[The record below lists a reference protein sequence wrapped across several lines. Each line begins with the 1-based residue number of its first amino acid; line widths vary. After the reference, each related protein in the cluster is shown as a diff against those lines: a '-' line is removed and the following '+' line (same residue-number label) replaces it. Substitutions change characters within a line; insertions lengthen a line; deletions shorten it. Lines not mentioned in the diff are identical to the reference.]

1 MKFKN
6 FYAVVGFDG
15 SGKSTVIATLT
26 KLETNS
32 ASFHFIPKSYKER
45 LGGDKK
51 NLIHEQILSSGDA
64 ILIFEGGHGISI
76 LEDCKFLEF
85 KQGPYYEEK
94 DKLYFDK

>member
-51 NLIHEQILSSGDA
+51 NLIHKKDK
-64 ILIFEGGHGISI
+64 ISI
-76 LEDCKFLEF
+76 IMSFIRIIKNLIICWIKIPLILYKKTLFLQIDIF
-85 KQGPYYEEK
+85 MVT
-94 DKLYFDK
+94 F